1 VCESELGHERQG
13 IALVDSIAA
22 DLDAPRPKESV
33 AGVAA
38 ITIAAAPLVRQS
50 YVINLVGHS
59 ARLSGRYHCG
69 LDRLAWIWIASL
81 Y

>member
-38 ITIAAAPLVRQS
+38 ITIAAAS
-50 YVINLVGHS
+50 
-59 ARLSGRYHCG
+59 LSPGQF
-69 LDRLAWIWIASL
+69 I
-81 Y
+81 

>member
-38 ITIAAAPLVRQS
+38 ITIAAAS
-50 YVINLVGHS
+50 
-59 ARLSGRYHCG
+59 LSPGPTHLSEFAAGETGTGNSMLGG
-69 LDRLAWIWIASL
+69 LK
-81 Y
+81 

>member
-38 ITIAAAPLVRQS
+38 IGPFRERAISEAGYS
-50 YVINLVGHS
+50 Y
-59 ARLSGRYHCG
+59 G
-69 LDRLAWIWIASL
+69 LRRPQVSPPCRGC
-81 Y
+81 